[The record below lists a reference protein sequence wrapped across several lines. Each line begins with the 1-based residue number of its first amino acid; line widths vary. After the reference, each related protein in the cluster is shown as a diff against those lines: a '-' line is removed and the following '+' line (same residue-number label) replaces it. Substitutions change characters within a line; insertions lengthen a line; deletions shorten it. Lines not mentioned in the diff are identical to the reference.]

1 MMKRALIVLALLALG
16 ATVRGQS
23 PAPPRP
29 ASTDDVVAEIRALR
43 ADIQQMADTSIR
55 AQLLVA
61 RLQVQ
66 EQRISSLVRQLADT
80 EEKMRGLEA
89 ARNPF
94 LTEMLKNM
102 DEDQSDPEAAKLFA
116 GMKTQMEKIE
126 NGDPVLNERQASL
139 TRLIAEEQARWAAF
153 NKQLEQLESRLPAPK
168 R

>member
-1 MMKRALIVLALLALG
+1 MMKRALIVPALFVFG
-16 ATVRGQS
+16 ATLGGQS
-23 PAPPRP
+23 PAPPRA
-29 ASTDDVVAEIRALR
+29 ASTDDVVAEVRALR
-43 ADIQQMADTSIR
+43 ADLQQMADTSIR

-61 RLQVQ
+61 RLEVQ
-66 EQRISSLVRQLADT
+66 EQRIAGLVRQLADT

-94 LTEMLKNM
+94 LTEMLKHM
-102 DEDQSDPEAAKLFA
+102 DEDQADPDAAKLFA
-116 GMKTQMEKIE
+116 GMKTQLEKIE

-153 NKQLEQLESRLPAPK
+153 NAQLESLESRLPASK

>member
-1 MMKRALIVLALLALG
+1 MMKRALIVPALFALG
-16 ATVRGQS
+16 ATVGGQAL
-23 PAPPRP
+23 APPRP
-29 ASTDDVVAEIRALR
+29 ASTDDVVAEVRALR

-66 EQRISSLVRQLADT
+66 EHRIAGLVRQLADT
-80 EEKMRGLEA
+80 EEKMHGLEA

-94 LTEMLKNM
+94 LTDMLKHM
-102 DEDQSDPEAAKLFA
+102 DEDQTDPDAARLFA

-139 TRLIAEEQARWAAF
+139 TGLIAEEQSRWAAF
-153 NKQLEQLESRLPAPK
+153 NAQLEHLESRLPASK